1 MEYRKLL
8 DKELAEWRDSPV
20 AGLVHKCLRD
30 SLDRQQRAALA
41 AYWAGK
47 PMPESE
53 RLAHHRAVEILEDW
67 FSASAEEFNE
77 WMEDN
82 G

>member
-1 MEYRKLL
+1 MELRKLS

-20 AGLVHKCLRD
+20 AGLVRKCLSD
-30 SLDRQQRAALA
+30 SLNRQREAALA
-41 AYWAGK
+41 AYWAGN

-53 RLAHHRAVEILEDW
+53 RLAHHRAAEILEDW
-67 FSASAEEFNE
+67 FSASAGEFNE